1 MSNHASFAG
10 KTAIVTGATGGVGS
24 ALAKKLAED
33 ERMNVAMADLDQ
45 ERLDQVAA
53 GINGETLPKA
63 LDVSDR
69 NAYTAYIDEVEE
81 KYGPLD
87 YLCNVAAIMP
97 INDFDAEDD
106 ALTHKIIAVNLEA
119 VVHSTK
125 EAARRMKS
133 RGSGHIINVASG
145 AGWLAGGGVA
155 TYVGTKFGVVGY
167 SESVDLELKGSGV
180 HISVVA
186 PAVIKSE
193 MSAGLKDVRGVRAVE
208 PWEVADAI
216 IGVMRKPKFATF
228 VPRAIGAMSLGFSA
242 VPYRLRHF
250 LMSLSKTDKLLLDA
264 DRSARKQYEERVAA
278 SARDDD

>member
-1 MSNHASFAG
+1 MAKNGSFAG
-10 KTAIVTGATGGVGS
+10 KVAIVTGATGGVGS
-24 ALAKKLAED
+24 ALAKKLAEAQG
-33 ERMNVAMADLDQ
+33 MKVAMADLDQ
-45 ERLDQVAA
+45 SKLDEVAA
-53 GINGETLPKA
+53 GISGETMPKA
-63 LDVSDR
+63 LDVSDTS
-69 NAYTAYIDEVEE
+69 AYTALMDEVEE
-81 KYGPLD
+81 RFGPLD

-125 EAARRMKS
+125 EAARRMKK
-133 RGSGHIINVASG
+133 RDSGHIINVASG

-167 SESVDLELKGSGV
+167 TESVDLELHGTGV
-180 HISVVA
+180 HVSVVA

-193 MSAGLKDVRGVRAVE
+193 MSKGLKDVRGVRAVE
-208 PWEVADAI
+208 PYEVADAI

-242 VPYRLRHF
+242 VPYGPRHF
-250 LMSLSKTDKLLLDA
+250 LMKMAKTDKLLLQA
-264 DRSARKQYEERVAA
+264 DRAARREYEQRVAD
-278 SARDDD
+278 SVDR

>member
-1 MSNHASFAG
+1 
-10 KTAIVTGATGGVGS
+10 
-24 ALAKKLAED
+24 
-33 ERMNVAMADLDQ
+33 MADLDQ
-45 ERLDQVAA
+45 SKLDEVAA
-53 GINGETLPKA
+53 GISGEVMPKA
-63 LDVSDR
+63 LDVSDTQ
-69 NAYTAYIDEVEE
+69 AYTAYMDEVEE
-81 KYGPLD
+81 KFGPLD

-125 EAARRMKS
+125 EAARRMKK
-133 RGSGHIINVASG
+133 RDSGHIINVASG

-167 SESVDLELKGSGV
+167 TESVDLELQGTGV
-180 HISVVA
+180 HVSVVA

-193 MSAGLKDVRGVRAVE
+193 MSKGLKDVRGVRAVE
-208 PWEVADAI
+208 PYEVADAI

-242 VPYRLRHF
+242 VPYRPRHF
-250 LMSLSKTDKLLLDA
+250 LMKLSKTDKLLLQA
-264 DRSARKQYEERVAA
+264 DKEARKEYEQRVAD
-278 SARDDD
+278 SAKE